1 METGILVS
9 VILPL
14 SLFFIML
21 GMGMSLVV
29 DDFKRI
35 ALEPKAALVGFSAQM
50 LLLPLLA
57 FLVISIFEM
66 DPLLAVG
73 LMILSF
79 CPGGTTS
86 NMMTFL
92 VKGDVA
98 LSISLTAI
106 VSLVAPFTI
115 PLLANMSMAHILGE
129 GSEFVLPLQKTII
142 TLVVITA
149 LPVGLGMLLR
159 KWKPALCDRLE
170 NSVKVFS
177 VLFLFLIIAGIIK
190 NNQENMISYLQQVGL
205 PVIMLNVLAMLAGL
219 FLALGLKLNR
229 AQSVTIS
236 YEVGMQ
242 NGTTAMLVTSTILHN
257 DVMTIAPAI
266 YGLLMF
272 IIGGVF
278 GVVLSV
284 VFKDDEVND
293 TQSNE
298 AQSKE
303 KQSALDH

>member
-21 GMGMSLVV
+21 GMGMSLVLE
-29 DDFKRI
+29 DFKRI
-35 ALEPKAALVGFSAQM
+35 VAQPKAAVVGLSAQM
-50 LLLPLLA
+50 LLLPLLSL
-57 FLVISIFEM
+57 FVITIFDM

-98 LSISLTAI
+98 LSISLTAV
-106 VSLVAPFTI
+106 VSLIAPFTI
-115 PLLANMSMAHILGE
+115 PLLANISMTHILGE
-129 GSEFVLPLQKTII
+129 GSEFVLPVQKTVLTLLAI
-142 TLVVITA
+142 TV

-159 KWKPALCDRLE
+159 KWKPAFCDKME
-170 NSVKVFS
+170 NTVKILSVA
-177 VLFLFLIIAGIIK
+177 FLFLIIAGIIK
-190 NNQENMISYLQQVGL
+190 NNLDNMLSYLQQVGL
-205 PVIMLNVLAMLAGL
+205 ATLTLNILAMFVGL
-219 FLALGLKLNR
+219 GLALLLKLSR

-257 DVMTIAPAI
+257 DVMTIAPAM
-266 YGLLMF
+266 YSLMMF
-272 IIGGVF
+272 FVGGVF
-278 GVVLSV
+278 GVVLH
-284 VFKDDEVND
+284 FLF
-293 TQSNE
+293 
-298 AQSKE
+298 KE
-303 KQSALDH
+303 KLFKEKLLKEKAV

>member
-1 METGILVS
+1 MQTGILVS

-35 ALEPKAALVGFSAQM
+35 VVQPKAALVGFSAQM
-50 LLLPLLA
+50 ILLPLLA

-73 LMILSF
+73 LMILAF

-115 PLLANMSMAHILGE
+115 PFLANLSMNHILGE
-129 GSEFVLPLQKTII
+129 GNEFVLPLKQTVL
-142 TLVVITA
+142 TLVVITV
-149 LPVGLGMLLR
+149 LPVGIGMLLR
-159 KWKPALCDRLE
+159 KWKPEFCNKMEGA
-170 NSVKVFS
+170 VKIFS
-177 VLFLFLIIAGIIK
+177 VLFLFLIIAGILK
-190 NNQENMISYLQQVGL
+190 NNQDNIVSYLQQVGL
-205 PVIMLNVLAMLAGL
+205 PVLVLNILAMLVGL
-219 FLALGLKLNR
+219 VVALLLKLNR

-242 NGTTAMLVTSTILHN
+242 NSTTAMLVTSTILHN
-257 DVMTIAPAI
+257 DVMTISPAI

-272 IIGGVF
+272 VVGGVF
-278 GVVLSV
+278 GLVLSF
-284 VFKDDEVND
+284 VFR
-293 TQSNE
+293 SHE
-298 AQSKE
+298 AN
-303 KQSALDH
+303 

>member
-9 VILPL
+9 VVLPL

-21 GMGMSLVV
+21 GMGMSLVL

-35 ALEPKAALVGFSAQM
+35 LSHPKAALVGFSAQM
-50 LLLPLLA
+50 ILLPLLSL
-57 FLVISIFEM
+57 LVVSLFNM

-92 VKGDVA
+92 VRGDVA
-98 LSISLTAI
+98 LSISLTAV

-115 PLLANMSMAHILGE
+115 PFLANLSMNHILGE
-129 GSEFVLPLQKTII
+129 GSQFVLPLKQTVL
-142 TLVVITA
+142 TLLAITA
-149 LPVGLGMLLR
+149 LPVGVGMLLR
-159 KWKPALCDRLE
+159 QCKPTWCYKLE

-177 VLFLFLIIAGIIK
+177 IFFLFLIIAGIVK
-190 NNQENMISYLQQVGL
+190 NNQENMIGYLQQVGL
-205 PVIMLNVLAMLAGL
+205 PVIVLNVLAMLTGL
-219 FLALGLKLNR
+219 GLALMLRLNR

-257 DVMTIAPAI
+257 DMMTIAPAI

-272 IIGGVF
+272 VTGGMF
-278 GVVLSV
+278 GVVLN
-284 VFKDDEVND
+284 FLF
-293 TQSNE
+293 
-298 AQSKE
+298 AQKPVDLVAE
-303 KQSALDH
+303 

>member
-1 METGILVS
+1 METGILVN
-9 VILPL
+9 VILPA
-14 SLFFIML
+14 SLFFIMF
-21 GMGMSLVV
+21 GMGMSLVT

-35 ALEPKAALVGFSAQM
+35 VKQPKAALVGFSAQM
-50 LLLPLLA
+50 VLLPLLA
-57 FLVISIFEM
+57 LTVISIFEM

-115 PLLANMSMAHILGE
+115 PLLTNLSMDYILGE
-129 GSEFVLPLQKTII
+129 ASEFVLPLQQTVL
-142 TLVVITA
+142 TLVAITA
-149 LPVGLGMLLR
+149 LPVGLGMILR
-159 KWKPALCDRLE
+159 KYQANFCDRME
-170 NSVKVFS
+170 NTVKFLS
-177 VLFLFLIIAGIIK
+177 LFFLFLIVAGIIK
-190 NNQENMISYLQQVGL
+190 NNQENIVSYFQQVGL
-205 PVIMLNVLAMLAGL
+205 PVLTLNILAMLLGL
-219 FLALGLKLNR
+219 GVALLLKLNR
-229 AQSVTIS
+229 EQSVTIS

-266 YGLLMF
+266 YSLVMF
-272 IIGGVF
+272 IVGGIF
-278 GVVLSV
+278 GAVLSF
-284 VFKDDEVND
+284 VFNKRSLVI
-293 TQSNE
+293 
-298 AQSKE
+298 
-303 KQSALDH
+303 